1 MGAAADDSSATE
13 RNVNNAGHRRY
24 LPGASFIGYAAR

>member
-1 MGAAADDSSATE
+1 MGAAADDSPATE

-24 LPGASFIGYAAR
+24 LLDAPFIGYAAR